1 MFKLSLAQKLNILF
15 GVIMVLIYFT
25 MGIAVLSINAILQ
38 SWDVTYKMLF
48 GILILIYAI
57 YRIYKVYTYYSEA
70 KVNNSGIEDDEK
82 I

>member
-1 MFKLSLAQKLNILF
+1 MIKLSLAQKLNVLF

-25 MGIAVLSINAILQ
+25 MGIAVLSINAILP

-48 GILILIYAI
+48 GILILVYAF
-57 YRIYKVYTYYSEA
+57 YRIYKVYTYYGEA
-70 KVNNSGIEDDEK
+70 KVNNSGIDDDEK